1 MNLSISNLMI
11 IFFIISLVVSIWK
24 IYAFLPNKELSD
36 DDTTK
41 ESVEELQAIVLKVL
55 KNSNGI
61 VSYKELCLKVKED
74 ESFDSEHFW
83 RFNQNK
89 LKQILNRY
97 YLENKDISSL
107 EDLYKFLNR

>member
-1 MNLSISNLMI
+1 
-11 IFFIISLVVSIWK
+11 
-24 IYAFLPNKELSD
+24 
-36 DDTTK
+36 
-41 ESVEELQAIVLKVL
+41 
-55 KNSNGI
+55 
-61 VSYKELCLKVKED
+61 LCLKVKED

-97 YLENKDISSL
+97 YLENKDVSSL